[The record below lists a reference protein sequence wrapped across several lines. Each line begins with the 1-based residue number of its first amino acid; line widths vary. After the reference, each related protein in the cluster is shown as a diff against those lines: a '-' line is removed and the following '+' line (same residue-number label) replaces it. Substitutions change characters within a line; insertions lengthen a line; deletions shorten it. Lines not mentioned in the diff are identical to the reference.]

1 MSTQPG
7 AGNSGQINAPSAWDG
22 RPTTINQDQ
31 SKQLSATPSGT
42 LVFIYQNNGTT
53 TSAGELTLT
62 SGGGQPV
69 PLPTPAGIKQP
80 QIYIQNWHGNNLT
93 VSNTS
98 QVPVPTAIAAAGP
111 GMPGWSC
118 KTLPSDGTNVPL
130 VVAQCAQG
138 TAVARYM
145 RLNLRA
151 PSGNLTIF
159 AIVGGP
165 KDDTGNNAHVI
176 ALNAAQD
183 TPEPGYDVMTTNN
196 YYAYEFNWGSAT
208 IYVVNLSPQNSSG
221 NVSLQPL

>member
-1 MSTQPG
+1 
-7 AGNSGQINAPSAWDG
+7 
-22 RPTTINQDQ
+22 
-31 SKQLSATPSGT
+31 
-42 LVFIYQNNGTT
+42 
-53 TSAGELTLT
+53 
-62 SGGGQPV
+62 
-69 PLPTPAGIKQP
+69 
-80 QIYIQNWHGNNLT
+80 
-93 VSNTS
+93 
-98 QVPVPTAIAAAGP
+98 
-111 GMPGWSC
+111 MPGWSC

-130 VVAQCAQG
+130 VVAQCTQG
-138 TAVARYM
+138 TALARYM

-165 KDDTGNNAHVI
+165 NDDTGNNARVI
-176 ALNAAQD
+176 ALNAAQN